1 MDKDILW
8 EVNINSEPKE
18 NIVNETFAK
27 IYMEKDAMNFHK
39 SFEEYKETP
48 LWSLKCYAKEKGIK
62 NLYVKDESY
71 RFDLNSFKVLG
82 GSYAIG
88 RVIAKKLNKDIS
100 KISFSYLKSNE
111 WKKEIDKI
119 ILATATDGNHGRGVA
134 WTAKQLGLEAKI
146 YMPLGSTE
154 NRLNHIKD
162 LGAEAYITDMN
173 YDDTVRY
180 VVEKAKEN
188 NWTVIQDTSWEGY
201 KEVPK
206 WIMQGY
212 STLAKE
218 IIDQIGDNIPT
229 HVFLQAGVGAFAS
242 VITSIL
248 TAYYVEEAPKVVIV
262 EPRNAACFYESIKN
276 DKLTNVTGKMET
288 IMAGLACGEP
298 NPLGYEILSKYG
310 HLFISASDEMAK
322 KGMRLLFNPKGDDKK
337 IISGESGAVG
347 LGVLDEI
354 LTNKEYAEIKE
365 ILELDEES
373 TILIVSTEGN
383 TDPDMYKIIVGE

>member
-48 LWSLKCYAKEKGIK
+48 LWCLKCYAKEKGIK

-71 RFDLNSFKVLG
+71 RFGLNSFKVLG

-88 RVIAKKLNKDIS
+88 KVIAKKLNKDIS
-100 KISFSYLKSNE
+100 KISFGYLKSNE
-111 WKKEIDKI
+111 WKKEIEKI

-146 YMPLGSTE
+146 YMPFGSTE
-154 NRLNHIKD
+154 NRLNHIKN

-180 VVEKAKEN
+180 VVEQAKEN
-188 NWTVIQDTSWEGY
+188 NWTVIQDTAWEGY

-218 IIDQIGDNIPT
+218 IIDQVGDNIPT

-242 VITSIL
+242 VIASIL
-248 TAYYVEEAPKVVIV
+248 TAYYVEEAPKIIIV

-310 HLFISASDEMAK
+310 HIFISASDEMAK
-322 KGMRLLFNPKGDDKK
+322 RGMRLLYNPKGSDMK

-354 LTNKEYAEIKE
+354 LTNKEYAELKE

-373 TILIVSTEGN
+373 TILIISTEGN

>member
-1 MDKDILW
+1 MKKDLLW

-18 NIVNETFAK
+18 NIVNESFAK
-27 IYMEKDAMNFHK
+27 IYMEDDSMNFHK
-39 SFEEYKETP
+39 SFQQYKETP
-48 LWSLKCYAKEKGIK
+48 LWNLKCYAKGKGIK

-71 RFDLNSFKVLG
+71 RFNLNSFKVLG

-88 RVIAKKLNKDIS
+88 KLIASKLNKNIRE
-100 KISFSYLKSNE
+100 ITFEYLKSNQ
-111 WKKEIDKI
+111 WKKEVGEMV
-119 ILATATDGNHGRGVA
+119 LATATDGNHGRGVA
-134 WTAKQLGLEAKI
+134 WTAKQLGLKAKV
-146 YMPLGSTE
+146 YMPIGSTE
-154 NRLNHIKD
+154 NRLNHIKN

-180 VVEKAKEN
+180 VVEQAKKN
-188 NWTVIQDTSWEGY
+188 NWTVIQDTAWNGY
-201 KEVPK
+201 KDVPK

-218 IIDQIGDNIPT
+218 VINQMGDDIPT

-248 TAYYVEEAPKVVIV
+248 TAYYVEEAPKVIIV

-276 DKLTNVTGKMET
+276 DKLTNVTGNMET

-298 NPLGYEILSKYG
+298 NPLGYEILSRYG
-310 HLFISASDEMAK
+310 DLFISASDEMTK
-322 KGMRLLFNPKGDDKK
+322 KGMRILYNPKGDDCK

-354 LTNKEYAEIKE
+354 LTNSEYEDIKE
-365 ILELDEES
+365 VLEIDEES
-373 TILIVSTEGN
+373 IVLIVSTEGD
-383 TDPDMYKIIVGE
+383 TDPDMYKAIVSE

>member
-1 MDKDILW
+1 MDKGILW
-8 EVNINSEPKE
+8 EINIDSEPKE
-18 NIVNETFAK
+18 NIVTEAFAK
-27 IYMEKDAMNFHK
+27 IYMEDDAMDFHR
-39 SFEEYKETP
+39 SFEEYRETP
-48 LWSLKCYAKEKGIK
+48 LYNLKNYAMEKGLK
-62 NLYVKDESY
+62 NVYVKDESY
-71 RFDLNSFKVLG
+71 RFGLNSFKVLG

-88 RVIAKKLNKDIS
+88 KFIAKKLNKDIS
-100 KISFSYLKSNE
+100 EISFNYLKSNR
-111 WKKEIDKI
+111 WKKEINEI

-134 WTAKQLGLEAKI
+134 WTAKQLGLEAKV
-146 YMPLGSTE
+146 YMPFGSTE

-180 VVEKAKEN
+180 VVEQAKKN
-188 NWTVIQDTSWEGY
+188 NWTVIQDTAWEGY
-201 KEVPK
+201 EEVPK

-218 IIDQIGDNIPT
+218 VIDQIGDDIPT

-248 TAYYVEEAPKVVIV
+248 TAYYVEKAPKVIIV
-262 EPRNAACFYESIKN
+262 EPRNAACFYQSIKN
-276 DKLTNVTGKMET
+276 DKLTNVTGTMET

-310 HLFISASDEMAK
+310 DLFISASDEMTK
-322 KGMRLLFNPKGDDKK
+322 RGMRLLYNPKGDDRRV
-337 IISGESGAVG
+337 ISGESGAVG

-354 LTNKEYAEIKE
+354 LTNKEYEYLKE
-365 ILELDEES
+365 ILDIDEES

-383 TDPDMYKIIVGE
+383 TDPDMYKSIVGE